1 MYATQATCDNLFPFV
16 AANDA
21 ESRFVNDFFCNDCE
35 KSWPMEASGIFMSA
49 RMSFNKCIW
58 NSFPFKISIAG
69 NLCSVGCQPH
79 RPLYVP

>member
-35 KSWPMEASGIFMSA
+35 KS
-49 RMSFNKCIW
+49 
-58 NSFPFKISIAG
+58 
-69 NLCSVGCQPH
+69 
-79 RPLYVP
+79 